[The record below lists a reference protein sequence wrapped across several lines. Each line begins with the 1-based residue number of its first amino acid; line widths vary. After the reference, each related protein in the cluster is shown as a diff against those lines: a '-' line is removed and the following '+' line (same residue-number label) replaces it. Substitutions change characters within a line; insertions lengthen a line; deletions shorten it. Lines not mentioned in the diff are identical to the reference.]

1 MVREVL
7 FSLGCA
13 ALADWIQKLLT
24 LAHARNRNQ
33 GAQAI
38 ADHRQ
43 ERQPL
48 AGAAHRSASVNDHAT
63 RARSEK
69 TF

>member
-38 ADHRQ
+38 AITGRI
-43 ERQPL
+43 
-48 AGAAHRSASVNDHAT
+48 ASRG
-63 RARSEK
+63 RALYIDQQV
-69 TF
+69 

>member
-48 AGAAHRSASVNDHAT
+48 AGAAHRSAS
-63 RARSEK
+63 
-69 TF
+69 